1 MLRSPGFY
9 TGGGSVGSV
18 GIDVYT
24 VSGETDLLG
33 KKASE
38 LMEGITVEGD
48 TVTGML
54 NYVTGYTGFHGSDPE
69 ELEVRADAPTML
81 KVMGLMGQESPGIEE
96 ILETYSLLFPEESR
110 KTLEELKLGFKDLVI
125 VIQEAVSLIAGEETA
140 PGEQ

>member
-1 MLRSPGFY
+1 MAKVVDITEKLTFDGNPRL
-9 TGGGSVGSV
+9 
-18 GIDVYT
+18 GIM
-24 VSGETDLLG
+24 G
-33 KKASE
+33 K
-38 LMEGITVEGD
+38 
-48 TVTGML
+48 
-54 NYVTGYTGFHGSDPE
+54 
-69 ELEVRADAPTML
+69 ELEVRADAPIML

>member
-1 MLRSPGFY
+1 MAKVVDITEKLTFDGNPRL
-9 TGGGSVGSV
+9 
-18 GIDVYT
+18 GIM
-24 VSGETDLLG
+24 G
-33 KKASE
+33 K
-38 LMEGITVEGD
+38 
-48 TVTGML
+48 
-54 NYVTGYTGFHGSDPE
+54 

-81 KVMGLMGQESPGIEE
+81 KVMGLMGQEAPGIGE

>member
-1 MLRSPGFY
+1 MAKVVDITEKLTFDGNPRL
-9 TGGGSVGSV
+9 
-18 GIDVYT
+18 GIM
-24 VSGETDLLG
+24 G
-33 KKASE
+33 K
-38 LMEGITVEGD
+38 
-48 TVTGML
+48 
-54 NYVTGYTGFHGSDPE
+54 
-69 ELEVRADAPTML
+69 ELEVRADAPIMP

>member
-1 MLRSPGFY
+1 MAKVVDITEKLTFDGNPRL
-9 TGGGSVGSV
+9 
-18 GIDVYT
+18 GIM
-24 VSGETDLLG
+24 G
-33 KKASE
+33 K
-38 LMEGITVEGD
+38 
-48 TVTGML
+48 
-54 NYVTGYTGFHGSDPE
+54 

-81 KVMGLMGQESPGIEE
+81 KVMGLMVQESPGIGE